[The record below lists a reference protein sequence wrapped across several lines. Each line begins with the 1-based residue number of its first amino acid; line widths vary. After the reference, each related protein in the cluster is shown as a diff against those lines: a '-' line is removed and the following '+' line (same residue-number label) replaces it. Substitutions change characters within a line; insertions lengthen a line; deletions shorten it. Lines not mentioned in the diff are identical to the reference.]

1 MATGAGGGDEKDEGA
16 NGAGSLMNGAAAEN
30 GHETGADEANEA
42 EEAASEPEPAPPE
55 VRELVASCVRFVQ
68 AKFGVVLDGTQD
80 TLSLLDA
87 YVQDA
92 RNSVTERPETLPLI
106 ASSIGAY
113 FGEVVRLAF
122 GATWVTVGD
131 HTAWRLCF
139 KRVYLAFNPIGMAI
153 EAITGEE
160 STGAGAHLEMESEDR
175 EQLTRRLA
183 ALGEVDSDE
192 YYLPTTRFD
201 VIEIAVASIHGR
213 MVEQGLGDVT
223 FSPDDYEK

>member
-1 MATGAGGGDEKDEGA
+1 MATGAGGGDEKDQGA
-16 NGAGSLMNGAAAEN
+16 NGAGHHLNGSAEN
-30 GHETGADEANEA
+30 GEETAAEEA
-42 EEAASEPEPAPPE
+42 EETPAPAPPE

-68 AKFGVVLDGTQD
+68 TKFGVALDGTSD

-92 RNSVTERPETLPLI
+92 RNSVAERPETLQLV

-131 HTAWRLCF
+131 HIAWRLCF
-139 KRVYLAFNPIGMAI
+139 ERVYLAFNPIGMAI

-160 STGAGAHLEMESEDR
+160 ATGTGAHLEMESDDR
-175 EQLTRRLA
+175 EQLERRLA
-183 ALGEVDSDE
+183 SLGEVDADE

-201 VIEIAVASIHGR
+201 VIEIAVASIHAR